1 MIGARRTTWR
11 ATARRRA
18 GGPGD
23 TPVVRASEG
32 DSAGAAPKTAR
43 GPRMVRGFT
52 TIELLVVVGLLAVMV
67 VAVGE
72 VFDLSTEAAGRTVA
86 HADLMAASAALQ
98 QHVVDLLSK
107 IEPGLLII
115 ESPAPT
121 GARADVP
128 GGPAYYRLRH
138 DRLVFI
144 ASGGPNEFQSFTD
157 PTRGTPGNPEW
168 APVSSSQALIYVGPG
183 IPLSDTGVPRQAR
196 PFDDDAYGLTGS
208 EWMFAQRTIL
218 LARDGP
224 DAIVPGWGVDG
235 APLDMLETF
244 AGGGGM
250 LNGGIN
256 GGQLHDEF
264 VRGQMD
270 VVVSDVN
277 NSYPADA
284 ATLVELILNKPLLGG
299 GGLLTQTPDI
309 RALWQPNYCPTS
321 LTVADPDKLDYYIRS
336 GFSFQPRLADF
347 RIEWTDGR
355 SVDLLGPDGVLDTPT
370 DADGDYRM
378 RWFGLRPDPG
388 SNPDLSAPP
397 GSINSSLDFVPI
409 RRQDVLY
416 YSGYDMYADTTLAE
430 EEAFGVRSGQSRI
443 EWSNP
448 SGGGPAAD
456 AAYRAIWRADTWQFR
471 PKALR
476 FTYRIYDPGNRLQYT
491 TEIDLDEDGDYE
503 PDDPP
508 GDSDRYS
515 VTRYGEEFSIVV
527 PIS

>member
-1 MIGARRTTWR
+1 VA
-11 ATARRRA
+11 
-18 GGPGD
+18 
-23 TPVVRASEG
+23 
-32 DSAGAAPKTAR
+32 
-43 GPRMVRGFT
+43 RGFT
-52 TIELLVVVGLLAVMV
+52 TVELLVVVALLAVMV

-72 VFDLSTEAAGRTVA
+72 LFDLSSEAAGRTAA

-98 QHVVDLLSK
+98 QHISDLLSK
-107 IEPGLLII
+107 MVPGLLII

-121 GARADVP
+121 GARADIP
-128 GGPAYYRLRH
+128 GGRAYYRLRH

-144 ASGGPNEFQSFTD
+144 ASGGQDEFQSFTD

-168 APVSSSQALIYVGPG
+168 VPVSSSQALIYFGPG
-183 IPLSDTGVPRQAR
+183 IPLGNTGDPRQAR
-196 PFDDDAYGLTGS
+196 PFDDDAYALAGS

-218 LARDGP
+218 LALEGP
-224 DAIVPGWGVDG
+224 NVIVPDWGADG
-235 APLDMLETF
+235 EPLDMLETF

-256 GGQLHDEF
+256 GGKLHDEF

-284 ATLVELILNKPLLGG
+284 ATFVELILNKPLQGG

-309 RALWQPNYCPTS
+309 RALWQPNYCPTTV
-321 LTVADPDKLDYYIRS
+321 TVADPDKLDYYLRS
-336 GFSFQPRLADF
+336 GFTFQPRLADF

-355 SVDLLGPDGVLDTPT
+355 RMDPLGPD
-370 DADGDYRM
+370 ADPGTGDEDYRM

-388 SNPDLSAPP
+388 SDPDFSDPP
-397 GSINSSLDFVPI
+397 GSINSSLDYVPI
-409 RRQDVLY
+409 RRQDVVY
-416 YSGYDMYADTTLAE
+416 YPGDDIYADTTAAE
-430 EEAFGVRSGQSRI
+430 EEAFGVRGGQSRI

-448 SGGGPAAD
+448 AGGGPAAD

-471 PKALR
+471 PTALR
-476 FTYRIYDPGNRLQYT
+476 FTYRIYDPGNRLKHT
-491 TEIDLDEDGDYE
+491 TEVDLDEDGDFD

-508 GDSDRYS
+508 GDSARYDVS
-515 VTRYGEEFSIVV
+515 RYGKEFSIVV
-527 PIS
+527 PIP